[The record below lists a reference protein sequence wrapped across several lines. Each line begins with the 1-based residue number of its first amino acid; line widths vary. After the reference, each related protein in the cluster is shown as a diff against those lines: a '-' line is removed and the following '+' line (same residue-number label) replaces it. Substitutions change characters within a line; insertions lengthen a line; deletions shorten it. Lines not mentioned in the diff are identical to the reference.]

1 MTTPRYVELHL
12 HTNFSFLDGA
22 SHAEELIDRA
32 VRLGYHA
39 LAVTNHDGLHGAL
52 EFAKA
57 AKEANIQPIT
67 GAEITLVD
75 GSHITLLAE
84 TQEGYRNLCQLITA
98 AHHTQRLG
106 ADAWLPEG
114 ETSDWGEVQ
123 DDIDASTHHYRE
135 PETSPWLEPLLL
147 KKHARGLI
155 LLTGCRK
162 GQLSRLVDADRWK
175 DAQALLKQY
184 IAWFGAENV
193 FVELQ
198 HNYVYGD
205 NRRVERLV
213 KLAREAGVGY
223 VATGNVHYHVRDRHR
238 LQDVLVAI
246 RHRTTLDGCHRQRRP
261 NAEFHLA
268 SAEEMSV
275 RFEQYPEALATSVE
289 IARRCAA
296 FDLNANLGY
305 QFPDYQGEPGETPD
319 DTLRRICAAPFEE
332 RYPLN
337 FKYPWLRWRAE
348 QRREEELALIKQN
361 KLAGFFLIHHDLLE
375 LAREVAIDIRGRD
388 TYRAKAL
395 LPPGRG
401 RGSSVSSLVCYL
413 IGLSP
418 VDPLKHNLSYKRFL
432 NEYSHDPPD
441 IDLDFP
447 RDIREKLLE
456 RIHADYGDKAAMICA
471 FATYRL
477 RSAVRDVGKALGL
490 PLAEIDRFAKLSE
503 PHSTD
508 IGKEMDR
515 ISTFEHHRQA
525 TTWSYLKEL
534 SEQLVGFPRH
544 VTQHSGGVVVSS
556 GPITQMVPVQ
566 PAAMEGRFLC
576 QWDKDSC
583 NDAGF
588 VKIDFLALGMLSL
601 VEDAMTLI
609 GESGKEVPDL
619 SRIDYDDQKIYDMIQ
634 RGDTVGTFQI
644 ESRAQIQT
652 TLRTQPMTLD
662 DLVVQV
668 AIVRPGPILGG
679 ATTPYIE
686 RRRNKAFQ
694 PTFDHPLLE
703 PILKDT
709 LGVILFQ
716 EQVVDVAVALAGFT
730 PGQANELRKAM
741 TRKRTLDSIN
751 RHYENFIN
759 GAMKKGVP
767 RDVAENVFKKLQGF
781 SSYGFPRGH
790 AASFAVLAYQSCFLK
805 LYYPAEFLCALLNN
819 QPMGF
824 YPPHLLINDAKRN
837 KEREVHVK
845 SPDINTSGL
854 KCTVINAG
862 NRLVQIGLAFI
873 KGLGEEGAK
882 SVIAEREANGPF
894 RSLAD
899 FVRRM
904 PLRPDAIENMISVGT
919 FDSFGLGRRELLW
932 QVGLFIQPRRFGQE
946 RVTKTRARKPNRV
959 SGMQPALP
967 LPIEQDAV
975 ELVPTSVWERVAADY
990 RVLGM
995 SPLYHPL
1002 GLLRTKLPAGIAT
1015 TKDIETMKDGA
1026 HVRIAGLVV
1035 CRQRPQ
1041 TAKGVQF
1048 LLIEDEMGT
1057 ANIIVYANL
1066 YERQRNIVRSEH
1078 FILIDGIIKREDRNL
1093 NIVATNIGELR
1104 KAIKRSSDITHILFE
1119 GAEQV
1124 ADTELPYDL
1133 EPASHNYR

>member
-1 MTTPRYVELHL
+1 MATPGYVELHL
-12 HTNFSFLDGA
+12 HTNYSFLDGA
-22 SHAEELIDRA
+22 SHAEELIARA
-32 VRLGYHA
+32 VELGYHA
-39 LAVTNHDGLHGAL
+39 LAATDHDGLHGAL
-52 EFAKA
+52 EFARA
-57 AKEANIQPIT
+57 AKEAGIRPIT
-67 GAEITLVD
+67 GAELTLVD
-75 GSHITLLAE
+75 GSHVTLLAE
-84 TQEGYRNLCQLITA
+84 TQEGYRNLCHLITA
-98 AHHTQRLG
+98 AHHTQRLN
-106 ADAWLPEG
+106 AIPWLPEH
-114 ETSDWGEVQ
+114 ETSDWDEEQTG
-123 DDIDASTHHYRE
+123 IDASSHHYRE

-175 DAQALLKQY
+175 DANALLKQY
-184 IAWFGAENV
+184 IAWFGRENV

-198 HNYVYGD
+198 HNYVFGD
-205 NRRVERLV
+205 SRRVERLV
-213 KLAREAGVGY
+213 ALARQGGVGY
-223 VATGNVHYHVRDRHR
+223 VATGNVHYHIRDRHR

-268 SAEEMSV
+268 SVEEMSV
-275 RFEQYPEALATSVE
+275 RFAQYPEALEASVE
-289 IARRCAA
+289 IARRCES
-296 FDLNANLGY
+296 FNLNTNLGY
-305 QFPDYQGEPGETPD
+305 QFPDYDKVKPGETPD
-319 DTLRRICAAPFEE
+319 DALRRICAAPFET

-337 FKYPWLRWRAE
+337 FKYPGLRWKAQ
-348 QRREEELALIKQN
+348 QRLEDELALIKQN

-375 LAREVAIDIRGRD
+375 LAREVAIEIRGTD

-401 RGSSVSSLVCYL
+401 RGSSVSSIVCYL

-418 VDPLKHNLSYKRFL
+418 VDPLEHKLSYRRFL
-432 NEYSHDPPD
+432 NEYSADPPD

-503 PHSTD
+503 PYSKE

-515 ISTFEHHRQA
+515 ISTFDQHRRT
-525 TTWSYLKEL
+525 TTWLYLVEL

-556 GPITQMVPVQ
+556 APITQMVPVQ

-576 QWDKDSC
+576 HWDKDSC
-583 NDAGF
+583 NNAGF

-601 VEDAMTLI
+601 VEEAMTLI
-609 GESGKEVPDL
+609 GESGKAVPDL
-619 SRIDYDDQKIYDMIQ
+619 SRIDYSDQAIYAMIQ
-634 RGDTVGTFQI
+634 KGDTVGTFQV

-652 TLRTQPMTLD
+652 TLRTQPMELN

-686 RRRNKAFQ
+686 RRKNKDFQ
-694 PTFDHPLLE
+694 PTFDHESLIPV
-703 PILKDT
+703 LKDT

-716 EQVVDVAVALAGFT
+716 EQVVEVAVAIADFT
-730 PGQANELRKAM
+730 PGQADELRKAM
-741 TRKRTLDSIN
+741 TRKRSLDSIN
-751 RHYENFIN
+751 KHYTDFME
-759 GAMKKGVP
+759 GATKKGVE
-767 RDVAENVFKKLQGF
+767 RDVAERVFEKLRGF
-781 SSYGFPRGH
+781 SSYGFPQGH
-790 AASFAVLAYQSCFLK
+790 AASFAVLAYQSCYLK

-824 YPPHLLINDAKRN
+824 YPPHMLINDAKRHG
-837 KEREVHVK
+837 VHLK

-854 KCTVINAG
+854 KCTVVNSD
-862 NRLVQIGLAFI
+862 NKLLQVGLAFI
-873 KGLGEEGAK
+873 KGLGEEGAEA
-882 SVIAEREANGPF
+882 VIAEREANGSF
-894 RSLAD
+894 LSLAN
-899 FVRRM
+899 FIRRM
-904 PLRPDAIENMISVGT
+904 PIRQDAIENMISVGA

-932 QVGLFIQPRRFGQE
+932 QVGLFISPRRFGQE
-946 RVTKTRARKPNRV
+946 RATKARARKPNRIA
-959 SGMQPALP
+959 GMQQALP
-967 LPIEQDAV
+967 LPVEQDLV
-975 ELVPTSVWERVAADY
+975 ELPPTSVWDRMSADY
-990 RVLGM
+990 RVIGM

-1002 GLLRTKLPAGIAT
+1002 GLLRSKLPSTLAT
-1015 TKDIETMKDGA
+1015 TKDIETMRDGEP
-1026 HVRIAGLVV
+1026 VLIGGLVV

-1048 LLIEDEMGT
+1048 LLIEDEMNT
-1057 ANIIVYANL
+1057 ANIIVYASL
-1066 YERQRNIVRSEH
+1066 YEQNRNIVRSEP
-1078 FILIDGIIKREDRNL
+1078 FILVEGIIKREDRNL
-1093 NIVATNIGELR
+1093 NIVATRVSELR
-1104 KAIKRSSDITHILFE
+1104 KTVKRRNEVTEVLFD
-1119 GAEQV
+1119 GSARV
-1124 ADTELPYDL
+1124 ADIELPYDL